1 MKFKA
6 NSRRRALEYEKAIL
20 DFWKRWYRSLG
31 SSIAKGIVYE

>member
-6 NSRRRALEYEKAIL
+6 NSRQALEYEKAIL

-31 SSIAKGIVYE
+31 YSIAKGSID

>member
-6 NSRRRALEYEKAIL
+6 NSRRRVLEYEKALL
-20 DFWKRWYRSLG
+20 DFWKRWYRSLV

>member
-1 MKFKA
+1 MKFRA
-6 NSRRRALEYEKAIL
+6 NSLRRALECEKAIL